1 MADINRKKE
10 IIRIRKIIIT
20 ILIII
25 LSSTII
31 ISFSNYKKTTNKIA
45 LKESI
50 RELMLTVETIE
61 IKESIDIEDTDTI
74 SSIKNEN
81 GAKLKAV
88 EKYSNIDDFN
98 NIESLSIEDA
108 RKILNNEV
116 DFDIDKDGKLKN
128 VK

>member
-31 ISFSNYKKTTNKIA
+31 ISFINYKKTTNKIA

>member
-31 ISFSNYKKTTNKIA
+31 ISFINYKKTTNKIA

-81 GAKLKAV
+81 GAKLQAV

-98 NIESLSIEDA
+98 KIESLTIEDA

>member
-31 ISFSNYKKTTNKIA
+31 ISFINYKKTTNKIA

-81 GAKLKAV
+81 GAKLQAV

-98 NIESLSIEDA
+98 KIESLSIEDA